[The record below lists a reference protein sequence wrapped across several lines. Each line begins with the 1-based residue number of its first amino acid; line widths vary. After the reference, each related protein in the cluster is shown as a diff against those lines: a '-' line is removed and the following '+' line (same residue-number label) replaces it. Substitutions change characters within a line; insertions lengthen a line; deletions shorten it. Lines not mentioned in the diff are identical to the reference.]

1 MKQPILH
8 AVLLSLLTAGAGR
21 AAEPAAT
28 VGDHV
33 ISLEAVEEQVRS
45 RLIKMDHQRYE
56 VLRGGLDQLLG
67 ELLIE
72 MAARVRDMT
81 PEEYAA
87 AEIDART
94 PRPDSAMVE
103 KVYESN
109 KKKMSGL
116 SPVAARAEVERWV
129 LEQALAKR
137 RKQVVAEL
145 AAEFGTRINLL
156 PPAVEVDTGGRP
168 SLGGDAAAPV
178 TLVEFSDY
186 ECPYC
191 KRTEPVIRQILEIY
205 GDQVRFVYRDFPLK
219 MHRNAR
225 PASLAARCAEDQD
238 AFWLYHE
245 RLMESSKLNEE
256 VYRRIA
262 DGLSLDR
269 AAFDDCLAAES
280 FTAAIDRD
288 IADGKSAG
296 VSSTPVFFV
305 NGRRISGAKPL
316 ATFRELIDAEL
327 SRKAG
332 G

>member
-129 LEQALAKR
+129 LEEARAKR

-145 AAEFGTRINLL
+145 AVEFGARINLL
-156 PPAVEVDTGGRP
+156 PPPVEVDTGGRP
-168 SLGGDAAAPV
+168 SLGGDAVAPV

-186 ECPYC
+186 ECSYC

>member
-1 MKQPILH
+1 M
-8 AVLLSLLTAGAGR
+8 
-21 AAEPAAT
+21 
-28 VGDHV
+28 

-56 VLRGGLDQLLG
+56 VLRDGLDQLLG

-109 KKKMSGL
+109 KKKMSGF

>member
-1 MKQPILH
+1 MKQPILQ
-8 AVLLSLLTAGAGR
+8 AVLLSLLTAVAGR

-28 VGDHV
+28 VGNRA
-33 ISLEAVEEQVRS
+33 ISLDAVEERVRS
-45 RLIKMDHQRYE
+45 RLMKMDQQRYE

-72 MAARVRDMT
+72 LAARARGMT

-137 RKQVVAEL
+137 RNQVVAEL

-205 GDQVRFVYRDFPLK
+205 GDQ
-219 MHRNAR
+219 
-225 PASLAARCAEDQD
+225 D
-238 AFWLYHE
+238 AFWPYHE

-262 DGLSLDR
+262 DELSLDR

>member
-145 AAEFGTRINLL
+145 AAEFGTRINLV

-269 AAFDDCLAAES
+269 AAFDDCLAAAS

>member
-21 AAEPAAT
+21 SAEPAAT

-168 SLGGDAAAPV
+168 SLGGDVAAPV
-178 TLVEFSDY
+178 TLEEFSDY

>member
-191 KRTEPVIRQILEIY
+191 KRTEPLIRQILEIY